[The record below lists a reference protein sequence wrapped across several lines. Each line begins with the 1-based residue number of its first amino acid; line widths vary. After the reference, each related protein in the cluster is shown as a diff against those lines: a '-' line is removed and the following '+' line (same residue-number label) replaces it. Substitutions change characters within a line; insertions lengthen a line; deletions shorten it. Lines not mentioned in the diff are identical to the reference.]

1 MIHKNS
7 TIFKKTGW
15 RQYEMTNP
23 INLKD
28 GDIVRGFNPKTQ
40 KYEDIKIMSILKVN
54 NQRVLVKTSSL
65 DNIVISIDS
74 FMASSNNFWCIKDL
88 TNKKQF
94 KMIKKDPSI
103 HGANLFTPYILSAIQ
118 EHNDIFYD
126 IRTNSECPVLVD
138 SYLQYFKSM
147 ESGKYGFETEINGS
161 ECITSSLDAEQRT
174 LRVPE
179 ESES

>member
-7 TIFKKTGW
+7 TIFKKTGY

-28 GDIVRGFNPKTQ
+28 GDTVRGFNPKTQ
-40 KYEDIKIMSILKVN
+40 KYEEIKVMSVLKVN
-54 NQRVLVKTSSL
+54 ATRVLLRMSSL
-65 DNIVISIDS
+65 EQLVVSTES
-74 FMASSNNFWCIKDL
+74 YLASSHNFWCIKDL
-88 TNKKQF
+88 TNKKNF
-94 KMIKKDPSI
+94 KVIKKDPAI
-103 HGANLFTPYILSAIQ
+103 HGPNLFTPYILNAVQ

-126 IRTNSECPVLVD
+126 IRTDSECPVLVD
-138 SYLQYFKSM
+138 NYLQYFKST
-147 ESGKYGFETEINGS
+147 ETGKYGFEIEINGS
-161 ECITSSLDAEQRT
+161 ECITPSLDAEQRT